1 MKTGR
6 VSTIVSSKMD
16 GISGM
21 GDNDPGA
28 LTVEQQ
34 SQLNDFKVR
43 LKIRKYFLFLRTQ
56 ICFVLDDELYMSD
69 FCCLVQFLLIAFRY
83 KPD

>member
-1 MKTGR
+1 
-6 VSTIVSSKMD
+6 MD

-21 GDNDPGA
+21 DDNDPGA

-43 LKIRKYFLFLRTQ
+43 LKIRVYLLFLRTQ
-56 ICFVLDDELYMSD
+56 ICFVLNYDN
-69 FCCLVQFLLIAFRY
+69 V
-83 KPD
+83 